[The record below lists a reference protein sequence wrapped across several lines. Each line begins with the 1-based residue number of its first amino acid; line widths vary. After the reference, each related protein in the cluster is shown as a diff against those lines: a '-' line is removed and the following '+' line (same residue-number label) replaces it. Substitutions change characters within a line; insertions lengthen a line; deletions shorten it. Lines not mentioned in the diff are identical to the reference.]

1 VIASGV
7 GDVDM
12 FHTRR
17 SIAQSTRMRTRA
29 SIAGGADG
37 ARGVLDEGFGAK
49 WTRVFIQTRRR
60 TLS

>member
-1 VIASGV
+1 MIASGV

-37 ARGVLDEGFGAK
+37 ARGVLDEEFGAN
-49 WTRVFIQTRRR
+49 
-60 TLS
+60 